1 MTIYKCSKCGALTQV
16 DDKEVPPTCKCGS
29 FMWAVMPGGKLEA
42 RATITATSK
51 LSAMAPG
58 GKTEA

>member
-16 DDKEVPPTCKCGS
+16 GDKEAPPTCKCGS
-29 FMWAVMPGGKLEA
+29 FMWAIVVGGKLEA
-42 RATITATSK
+42 SGVHAII
-51 LSAMAPG
+51 SAQAAP